1 MLKVISI
8 LLSCLTNL
16 LPDLFL
22 LAGVDFNP
30 PASLTGEFTVGG
42 SSEVC
47 FTFDID
53 DDDCVEDKESFEV
66 VLCSSDSY
74 VEIHI
79 SEANVTIWDNDCEWL
94 CMQVNLSYYCLVY
107 LQMRSLVFSLTP
119 ILLRRMLCLS
129 DSVLNSWMVVWSER
143 L

>member
-1 MLKVISI
+1 MQYCVTIYTI
-8 LLSCLTNL
+8 
-16 LPDLFL
+16 
-22 LAGVDFNP
+22 
-30 PASLTGEFTVGG
+30 
-42 SSEVC
+42 
-47 FTFDID
+47 

-66 VLCSSDSY
+66 VLSSSDPY
-74 VEIHI
+74 VEVHI

-107 LQMRSLVFSLTP
+107 FQMRSLVFSLTP